1 MKKSNKLIRFWL
13 GFDNVASST
22 TTSTPLNGLFVSA
35 VSGSRSPSPSPPSRP
50 TQSQIANRRTGS
62 GRTTNR
68 PTKRPPGGRVVEI
81 SQHWRRRLYLH
92 LLKTPSSHT
101 AASGTPRIKLMMTT
115 THAWAKVPPIPL
127 CNNNQPKGMMY
138 KTALFHLELVIRQQ
152 MVAEKYFNPQQ
163 KRFEKASLMI
173 KEGLLCLA
181 K

>member
-1 MKKSNKLIRFWL
+1 MWRRRQRRPLH
-13 GFDNVASST
+13 ST
-22 TTSTPLNGLFVSA
+22 VCLSPRCQVHVRRAPLRPSA
-35 VSGSRSPSPSPPSRP
+35 RP
-50 TQSQIANRRTGS
+50 TQNQMANRRT
-62 GRTTNR
+62 RTDGLGGLTDQ
-68 PTKRPPGGRVVEI
+68 PSKRPPRRADGRGRGRMVEI